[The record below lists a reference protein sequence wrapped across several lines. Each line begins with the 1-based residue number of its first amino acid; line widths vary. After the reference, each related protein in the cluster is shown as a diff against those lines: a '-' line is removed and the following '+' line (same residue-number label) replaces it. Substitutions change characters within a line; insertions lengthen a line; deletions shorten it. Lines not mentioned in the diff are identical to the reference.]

1 LKQSHSIR
9 TKRRPIAIINRNHVL
24 IRLPPSRP
32 ADGVFGSDSYVHQDG
47 SWAEMLERAIEAS
60 DRVRLNGA
68 GSNAKVIEHQPQP
81 KVRRI

>member
-1 LKQSHSIR
+1 
-9 TKRRPIAIINRNHVL
+9 
-24 IRLPPSRP
+24 
-32 ADGVFGSDSYVHQDG
+32 
-47 SWAEMLERAIEAS
+47 MLERAIEAS